1 MKNPRT
7 PKAAPAMPPPAE
19 RVVLCVV
26 GAPHGVRGECRVKSF
41 TENPLAIADYGP
53 LFAEDGR
60 MFEITSGRLLKD
72 DMLVVAFKGVTD
84 RDSVQKL
91 TNLPLFVARSA
102 LPPTEGEDEFY
113 HADLIGLEVMAEDG
127 TPIGTLIAIQ
137 DFGGGDILEIRP
149 ITGGPTWLQPFTR
162 LAVPQITLSE
172 RRIIINPA
180 FLAKP
185 EPYKPED

>member
-1 MKNPRT
+1 MKNPRM
-7 PKAAPAMPPPAE
+7 PKAAPAMPPPDQ

-60 MFEITSGRLLKD
+60 MLEITSGRLLKD

-84 RDSVQKL
+84 RDHVQKL

-127 TPIGTLIAIQ
+127 TPVGTLLAIQ

-149 ITGGPTWLQPFTR
+149 ITGGPTWLQPFTKACVPLID
-162 LAVPQITLSE
+162 LAA